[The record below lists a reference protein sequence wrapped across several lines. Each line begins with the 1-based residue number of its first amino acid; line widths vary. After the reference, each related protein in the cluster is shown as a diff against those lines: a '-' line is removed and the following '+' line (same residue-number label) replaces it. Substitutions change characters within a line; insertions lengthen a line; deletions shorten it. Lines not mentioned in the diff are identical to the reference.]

1 MSQFEGNSKFVG
13 LWDGLVNKSDMRIR
27 NAVIK
32 FVKEVL
38 HSLPECFKP
47 KKKTMK
53 FEENFVEPKN
63 GFK

>member
-32 FVKEVL
+32 FVKEQ
-38 HSLPECFKP
+38 ECDS
-47 KKKTMK
+47 M
-53 FEENFVEPKN
+53 ENYKSEFVSE
-63 GFK
+63 